1 MFKLFE
7 EYCMIKISIETLFLK
22 YPTSMISD
30 ALDELDI
37 NGAISG
43 VFPQSYDQERVSG
56 RALPVKFNKKPSDP
70 EAWRFG
76 GGVGKPLEQVLKTM
90 SAGKIIIMDLDGVIN
105 ATAWGGLA
113 SKLAQKKGVLGT
125 IIHGTC
131 RDIEEIRECGYPV
144 WAKGV
149 CPRRS
154 LNDFTFGTINELIV
168 ITGITIKKD
177 DIIVADQSGVV
188 CVPEEKIKKTL
199 SLLKKISKQEELLE
213 NQVLKN
219 EVQDWD
225 EL

>member
-1 MFKLFE
+1 MNE
-7 EYCMIKISIETLFLK
+7 ISTESVFLK
-22 YPTSMISD
+22 YPTSQISD
-30 ALDELDI
+30 ALDELNI
-37 NGAISG
+37 NGSISG
-43 VFPQSYDQERVSG
+43 VFPQRYDQGRISG
-56 RALPVKFNKKPSDP
+56 RVLPVKFNKKCSDP

-90 SAGKIIIMDLDGVIN
+90 SAGKVVILDLDGVIN

-125 IIHGTC
+125 IMHGTC

-154 LNDFTFGTINELIV
+154 RNDFTFGTINEPIV

>member
-1 MFKLFE
+1 MNQ
-7 EYCMIKISIETLFLK
+7 ISIESIFLK
-22 YPTSMISD
+22 HPTSLISD
-30 ALDELDI
+30 ALDELNI

-43 VFPQSYDQERVSG
+43 VFPQRYDQGRIAG
-56 RALPVKFNKKPSDP
+56 RAFPVKFNRKSSDP

-90 SAGKIIIMDLDGVIN
+90 STGKVIVMDLDGALN

-125 IIHGTC
+125 IMHGTC
-131 RDIEEIRECGYPV
+131 RDVEEIRECGYPV

-154 LNDFTFGTINELIV
+154 RNDFTFGTINEPIEV
-168 ITGITIKKD
+168 TGVKIKKN

-188 CVPEEKIKKTL
+188 CIPEEMIEETL
-199 SLLKKISKQEELLE
+199 NLLKKISKQEEVLE
-213 NQVLKN
+213 DQVLKN
-219 EVQDWD
+219 DVQDWD

>member
-1 MFKLFE
+1 MNH
-7 EYCMIKISIETLFLK
+7 ISIESVFLK
-22 YPTSMISD
+22 HPTSLISD
-30 ALDELDI
+30 ALDELNI

-43 VFPQSYDQERVSG
+43 VFPQRYDQGRIAG
-56 RALPVKFNKKPSDP
+56 RAFPVKFNRKSSDP

-90 SAGKIIIMDLDGVIN
+90 STGKVIVMDLDGALN

-125 IIHGTC
+125 IMHGTC
-131 RDIEEIRECGYPV
+131 RDVEEIRECGYPV

-154 LNDFTFGTINELIV
+154 RNDFTFGTINEPIEV
-168 ITGITIKKD
+168 TGVKIKKN

-188 CVPEEKIKKTL
+188 CIPEEMIEETL
-199 SLLKKISKQEELLE
+199 NLLKKISKQEDILE
-213 NQVLKN
+213 DQVLKN
-219 EVQDWD
+219 DVQDWD

>member
-1 MFKLFE
+1 MT
-7 EYCMIKISIETLFLK
+7 KISIETLFLK

-56 RALPVKFNKKPSDP
+56 RALPVKFNKKSSDP

-125 IIHGTC
+125 IMHGTC

-154 LNDFTFGTINELIV
+154 RNDFTFGTINEPIV

>member
-1 MFKLFE
+1 MNQ
-7 EYCMIKISIETLFLK
+7 ISIESIFLK
-22 YPTSMISD
+22 HPTSLISD
-30 ALDELDI
+30 ALDELNI

-43 VFPQSYDQERVSG
+43 VFPQRYDQGRIAG
-56 RALPVKFNKKPSDP
+56 RAFPVKFNRKSSDP

-90 SAGKIIIMDLDGVIN
+90 STGKVIIMDLDGALN

-125 IIHGTC
+125 IMHGTC
-131 RDIEEIRECGYPV
+131 RDVEEIRECGYPV

-154 LNDFTFGTINELIV
+154 RNDFTFGTINEPIV
-168 ITGITIKKD
+168 VTGIKIKKD

-188 CVPEEKIKKTL
+188 CVPEELIQETL
-199 SLLKKISKQEELLE
+199 DLLKKISIQEELLE
-213 NQVLKN
+213 DQVLKN
-219 EVQDWD
+219 QVQNWD

>member
-1 MFKLFE
+1 MP
-7 EYCMIKISIETLFLK
+7 KISIESLFLK

-43 VFPQSYDQERVSG
+43 VFPQRYDQGRISG
-56 RALPVKFNKKPSDP
+56 RALPVKFNKKSSDP

-90 SAGKIIIMDLDGVIN
+90 SAGKIIIMDLDGTIN

-125 IIHGTC
+125 IMHGTC

-154 LNDFTFGTINELIV
+154 RNDFTFGTINEPII
-168 ITGITIKKD
+168 ITGVKIKKN
-177 DIIVADQSGVV
+177 DIVVADQSGAV
-188 CVPEEKIKKTL
+188 CVPSELIQETL
-199 SLLKKISKQEELLE
+199 SILYKISKQEDLLE
-213 NQVLKN
+213 DQVLNN

>member
-1 MFKLFE
+1 MNQ
-7 EYCMIKISIETLFLK
+7 ISIESVFLK
-22 YPTSMISD
+22 HPTSLISD
-30 ALDELDI
+30 ALDELNI

-43 VFPQSYDQERVSG
+43 VFPQRYDQGRIAG
-56 RALPVKFNKKPSDP
+56 RAFPVKFNRKSSDP

-90 SAGKIIIMDLDGVIN
+90 STGKVIVMDLDGALN

-125 IIHGTC
+125 IMHGTC
-131 RDIEEIRECGYPV
+131 RDVEEIRECGYPV

-154 LNDFTFGTINELIV
+154 RNDFTFGTINEPIEV
-168 ITGITIKKD
+168 TGVKIKKN

-188 CVPEEKIKKTL
+188 CIPEEMIEETL
-199 SLLKKISKQEELLE
+199 NLLKKISKQEEILE
-213 NQVLKN
+213 DQVLKN
-219 EVQDWD
+219 DVQDWD

>member
-1 MFKLFE
+1 MP
-7 EYCMIKISIETLFLK
+7 KISIESLFLK

-43 VFPQSYDQERVSG
+43 VFPQRYDQGRISG
-56 RALPVKFNKKPSDP
+56 RALPVKFNKKSSDP

-90 SAGKIIIMDLDGVIN
+90 SAGKIIIMDLDGAIN

-125 IIHGTC
+125 IMHGTC
-131 RDIEEIRECGYPV
+131 RDVEEIRECGYPV

-154 LNDFTFGTINELIV
+154 RNDFTFGTINEPIV
-168 ITGITIKKD
+168 VTGIKIKKD

-188 CVPEEKIKKTL
+188 CVPEELIKETL
-199 SLLKKISKQEELLE
+199 DLLKKISIQEELLE
-213 NQVLKN
+213 DQVLKN
-219 EVQDWD
+219 QVQNWD